1 MLFKSC
7 LKSFVLNFIV
17 KNSRKLYTPK
27 KTCLNSILIGYQ
39 LCLIDKLLNRLL
51 DIQLIVSDEC
61 HCYK

>member
-39 LCLIDKLLNRLL
+39 LCLIDKFLNRLL
-51 DIQLIVSDEC
+51 DVFTIKSN
-61 HCYK
+61 